1 MNYKVNWS
9 CSDGAFA
16 VPDSAVDNIKL
27 ASGKAAKVLF
37 YIMRYKTAATE
48 NAADIAAQLD
58 KNMTAEDVED
68 SLSFW
73 EQVGVICP
81 SGTAAAPIAK
91 ASVPT
96 ETSRSAP
103 QPVPAVKPTVS
114 YEKAVERAVKMLSPA
129 EIAEKVKSSQD
140 IAFLIS
146 GAESILGK
154 PLNNTEQRT
163 LIWLSD
169 YYSLGTDILLMLI
182 EFCKSI
188 NKTNIGYVERI
199 AVSWYEKDITTHER
213 ADAEIKQ
220 LQIYSSLEGRIKT
233 RLELNRALT
242 PKEKEI
248 VGEWAASGVTI
259 ELVELAY
266 ERTVQATGKAAFPYM
281 KKIIENWLAN
291 NIRTPADAEKY
302 EQNRTA
308 PQQAAVTASDTHS
321 YDLNKLLQHA
331 KNNIPNLNG
340 GSR

>member
-81 SGTAAAPIAK
+81 SGTAAVPIAK

-96 ETSRSAP
+96 ENLQPSP
-103 QPVPAVKPTVS
+103 QPAPTVKPAIS
-114 YEKAVERAVKMLSPA
+114 SEKAVEKAVKMLSPA

-182 EFCKSI
+182 
-188 NKTNIGYVERI
+188 
-199 AVSWYEKDITTHER
+199 
-213 ADAEIKQ
+213 
-220 LQIYSSLEGRIKT
+220 
-233 RLELNRALT
+233 
-242 PKEKEI
+242 
-248 VGEWAASGVTI
+248 
-259 ELVELAY
+259 
-266 ERTVQATGKAAFPYM
+266 
-281 KKIIENWLAN
+281 
-291 NIRTPADAEKY
+291 
-302 EQNRTA
+302 
-308 PQQAAVTASDTHS
+308 
-321 YDLNKLLQHA
+321 
-331 KNNIPNLNG
+331 
-340 GSR
+340 